1 MLDKWRKNQI
11 AKDKAEIAAIEV
23 KGVQGLRQKAQAVRT
38 FIANHPDV
46 ANQDTQKAAELVM
59 RLVKQIRTSDLLVE
73 FKRLGILK
81 KADVLKLTITV
92 NNKKVYEFKSEDKV
106 KSISFMNNK
115 EKDLSWQPGDLII
128 IEVWSDRSWMPYS
141 SLEKLGTKE
150 INDPLAIRKL
160 EGTIYMKNKNDG
172 SAKFKN
178 NRIKLTCDVLGW
190 SAKDWTLVQDWIA
203 PGKKW
208 NCFLCSMHHKLFDG

>member
-1 MLDKWRKNQI
+1 
-11 AKDKAEIAAIEV
+11 
-23 KGVQGLRQKAQAVRT
+23 
-38 FIANHPDV
+38 
-46 ANQDTQKAAELVM
+46 
-59 RLVKQIRTSDLLVE
+59 
-73 FKRLGILK
+73 
-81 KADVLKLTITV
+81 
-92 NNKKVYEFKSEDKV
+92 
-106 KSISFMNNK
+106 MNNK
-115 EKDLSWQPGDLII
+115 EKDLSWQPGDVII

-208 NCFLCSMHHKLFDG
+208 FN